1 MLLYDLFYFCLFVD
15 FFIFV
20 NQKYFLFFRNDMVI
34 LDFKYKMIKKKKVGF
49 GECGELIVC
58 GICLKS

>member
-34 LDFKYKMIKKKKVGF
+34 LDFKYKMIKKKRK
-49 GECGELIVC
+49 CGELIVC
-58 GICLKS
+58 GIGLKS